1 MKNQGNFLSSTISTG
16 RVFVIFH
23 TKFNQVRQYVTNVK
37 DVNSGRLIRYPF
49 VKLSLSLLENPI
61 LFVHLWL
68 I

>member
-1 MKNQGNFLSSTISTG
+1 MKNQGNFHSSTISTD

-37 DVNSGRLIRYPF
+37 DVNSGRLIWYPF
-49 VKLSLSLLENPI
+49 VKLSLLFLENPI
-61 LFVHLWL
+61 LFVYLWL